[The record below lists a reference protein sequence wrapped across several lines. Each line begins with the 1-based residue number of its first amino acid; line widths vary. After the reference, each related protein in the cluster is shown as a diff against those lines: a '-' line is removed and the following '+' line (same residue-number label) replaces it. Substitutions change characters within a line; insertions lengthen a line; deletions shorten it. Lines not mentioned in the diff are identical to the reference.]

1 MTALGRLNAFF
12 GRFRRPWLA
21 ALGAA
26 GAVWLV
32 GSVLLA
38 LLAAG
43 RHPTLDL
50 LIVALHLLGLAAV
63 VAAGVVQAVF
73 FWRGYFDRKFGG

>member
-1 MTALGRLNAFF
+1 MTVLGRLDAFF

-26 GAVWLV
+26 GGVWLL

-38 LLAAG
+38 LVAAG
-43 RHPTLDL
+43 RYPLLDR

-63 VAAGVVQAVF
+63 IAAGLVQAVF